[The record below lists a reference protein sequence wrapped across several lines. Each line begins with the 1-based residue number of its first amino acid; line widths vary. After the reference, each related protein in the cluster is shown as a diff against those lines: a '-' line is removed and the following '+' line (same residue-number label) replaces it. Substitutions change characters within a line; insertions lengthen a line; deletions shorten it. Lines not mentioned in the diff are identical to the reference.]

1 MRNSEHLLAAP
12 LLQLLPLPF
21 GNLIGP
27 RAAQWRHKQRAKASA
42 RARTEWTKF
51 GHLLL
56 SLGSQPTPPEAALLP
71 FRVNF
76 STHVSTGTGG
86 SGRRGKRLVSVIEIP
101 LIGGGAHRKSRASVG
116 GSIVECARGRATLG
130 EHNHAPSGRS
140 VTQLGRGPSWPP
152 PPKSPVPL
160 VGRDAREIIKR
171 RRLGGG
177 GELIARHHLECGAR
191 SQKPRAVKPPNR
203 RRSRAQ
209 VGGCG
214 ARGEVGART
223 R

>member
-116 GSIVECARGRATLG
+116 GSIVECALHLASTITLPLDG
-130 EHNHAPSGRS
+130 VS
-140 VTQLGRGPSWPP
+140 LSWAEGQ
-152 PPKSPVPL
+152 
-160 VGRDAREIIKR
+160 VGRR
-171 RRLGGG
+171 RR
-177 GELIARHHLECGAR
+177 
-191 SQKPRAVKPPNR
+191 R
-203 RRSRAQ
+203 RRVRCHWWAETRA
-209 VGGCG
+209 
-214 ARGEVGART
+214 R
-223 R
+223 